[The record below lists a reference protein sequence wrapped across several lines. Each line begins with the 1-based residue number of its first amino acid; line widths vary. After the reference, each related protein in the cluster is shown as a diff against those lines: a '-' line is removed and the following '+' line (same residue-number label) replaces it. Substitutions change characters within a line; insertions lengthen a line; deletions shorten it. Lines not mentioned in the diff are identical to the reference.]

1 MLKAVK
7 KLLPVSAAVLVLT
20 VSILSYL
27 NDKKY
32 SQTSSFG
39 FACGSDIKVTAFGIK
54 NEDNLQK
61 SIDEM
66 SRLDSCILS
75 DTIPASYTYKLNE
88 SGKITDED
96 GEFVSYINECMG
108 LVGHCE
114 QMTLLSKPFITAWD
128 IGGNGRIPTES
139 EIAETVKKADMK
151 NLSVNGNEVSLK
163 NGAKLSFGA
172 FGKGTVCE
180 AGLNILKKD
189 GASGG
194 IVTVG
199 GTVGIFGE
207 PKRKELYEIGI
218 RDPFLSSNDYF
229 ATLSVTDCFIST
241 SGDYEKYFEQ
251 DGKRYCHI
259 FNAETGLPVQSD
271 ITSVTVISGSGTKSD
286 FLSTAVFILGEDG
299 FSLADEMNAEVIMVK
314 KDKNVIVS
322 ESLKENFE
330 LKKSNNEFTVSY
342 R

>member
-108 LVGHCE
+108 LVGRCK

-128 IGGNGRIPTES
+128 IGGNGKVPTES

-151 NLSVNGNEVSLK
+151 NLSVNGNEVALK

-251 DGKRYCHI
+251 DSKRYCHI

-271 ITSVTVISGSGTKSD
+271 ITSVTVISDSGTKSD